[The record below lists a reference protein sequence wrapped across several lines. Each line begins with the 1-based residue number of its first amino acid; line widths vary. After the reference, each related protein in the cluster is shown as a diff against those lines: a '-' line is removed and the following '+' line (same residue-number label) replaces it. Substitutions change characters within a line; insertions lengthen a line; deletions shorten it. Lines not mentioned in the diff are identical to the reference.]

1 MPGGKPRNPMSHHP
15 HPDIDCEE
23 LADTLSAG
31 PTPVVEPPLPPV
43 RAARLL
49 AAGDAVLT
57 RIDTLI
63 ERVWPRTL
71 NPLAQLGPAANA
83 MLLLATLS
91 GVLMLFW
98 YSASS
103 QTAWSSLD
111 ALGPYSLGGIVRSV
125 HRYSSDLAVLLILLH
140 ALRIFLARKFA
151 GARWLAWVSGF
162 AMLGLIWF
170 IGWTG
175 YWLVWDDRAQLVAK
189 GTMKALD
196 VLPIFGEPM
205 LPLFN
210 RDRTVP
216 SLLFFVVF
224 FLHMALPLAIAGGL
238 ALHLARLSRTR
249 LLPERSLMIW
259 LTGAVIAASLIIPA
273 TNTAPAQLAVK
284 PATFSL
290 DWWFLWPLQLS
301 TRLSGPGLWLTGA
314 LASLGLLSV
323 PWWMAR
329 RRPRA
334 SFQAAVETSRCFSCT
349 LCSLDCPFG
358 AITMVPR
365 TDGRPF
371 PSQAQID
378 PDRCIGCGICTGSCD
393 TQAIGMA
400 WYDARKVG
408 KELEE
413 FASTQRARGTPKP
426 IAFVCAQSDGGWELF
441 DREAWSR
448 RIPGYEIRP
457 VPCSGWVEPKLIE
470 RLITKGATAV
480 LIVGCGSSESF
491 GREGNRWM
499 PARIAGTREPELRP
513 NRADPRRVAHVNFD
527 PLRPER
533 LAATAAALCKAEPP
547 ADVATPRFAGWF
559 TGVAVSA
566 LGLALLLV
574 ASSARFRNP
583 EPANPEFIVMF
594 RAYGD
599 WIDGSTATAVPA
611 AEDTRPIHMRGQLPA
626 KRARSPVTLR
636 LDIDGKVQEH
646 SFKPKG
652 VQSDGASAGELRL
665 SLTPGKHQVSV
676 HLLTGSSGKP
686 HVWSGEIDARERRL
700 SVLDFEPARGFEFD
714 P

>member
-1 MPGGKPRNPMSHHP
+1 MSHHH

-23 LADTLSAG
+23 LAETLVPGTA
-31 PTPVVEPPLPPV
+31 PAVEPPLPPV
-43 RAARLL
+43 RGARLL
-49 AAGDAVLT
+49 SAGDGVLT
-57 RIDTLI
+57 RLDTLI
-63 ERVWPRTL
+63 ERAWPRAF
-71 NPLAQLGPAANA
+71 NPLAQLGPSANA
-83 MLLLATLS
+83 MLVLAVLS
-91 GVLMLFW
+91 GVLMLLW

-103 QTAWSSLD
+103 QLAWSSLE
-111 ALGPYSLGGIVRSV
+111 ALGPYSAGGIVRSI
-125 HRYSSDLAVLLILLH
+125 HRYSSDLAVLLILMH
-140 ALRIFLARKFA
+140 ALRVFLARKFG
-151 GARWLAWVSGF
+151 GARWLVWVSGF

-189 GTMKALD
+189 GTMKVMD

-238 ALHLARLSRTR
+238 ALHLARLSRTK
-249 LLPERSLMIW
+249 LLPDRRLTIW
-259 LTGAVIAASLIIPA
+259 LVGAVLAASLIVPA
-273 TNTAPAQLAVK
+273 TNTAQAQMAVK
-284 PATFSL
+284 PAAFSL
-290 DWWFLWPLQLS
+290 DWWYLWPLQLS
-301 TRLSGPGLWLTGA
+301 TRLSGPGLWLAGG
-314 LASLGLLSV
+314 LAAIGLLTV

-365 TDGRPF
+365 KDGRPF

-400 WYDARKVG
+400 WFDARRVG
-408 KELEE
+408 RELEE
-413 FASTQRARGTPKP
+413 FVATQRSKGAPKP
-426 IAFVCAQSDGGWELF
+426 LAFVCAQSDGGWELF
-441 DREAWSR
+441 DREAWAR
-448 RIPGYEIRP
+448 RIPGYEIRQ

-533 LAATAAALCKAEPP
+533 LAAVAAALCKAETPDERP
-547 ADVATPRFAGWF
+547 ASRAIGWMTGIAVA
-559 TGVAVSA
+559 A
-566 LGLALLLV
+566 LGMALLLV
-574 ASSARFRNP
+574 ASSARFHNP
-583 EPANPEFIVMF
+583 DPAHPEFVVMF

-599 WIDGSTATAVPA
+599 WIDGTSAVAVPA
-611 AEDTRPIHMRGQLPA
+611 AEDTRPIHMRGKLPA

-636 LDIDGKVQEH
+636 LEIDGVVQEH
-646 SFKPKG
+646 NFKPKG

-665 SLTPGKHQVSV
+665 PLAPGKHHVTVQ
-676 HLLTGSSGKP
+676 LLTGGSGEP
-686 HVWSGEIDARERRL
+686 HNWSGEVDAHERRL
-700 SVLDFEPARGFEFD
+700 SVLDFEPTRGWEFE